1 MQKVA
6 DKHGVNTIKNK
17 TTSLGGRGI
26 IIRGNTVSPGVSR
39 DNEKEVVFKEK
50 KKKKRG
56 PLAICLAAEWETQPQ
71 SGSTVGL
78 ISGPGVCGWSWAD
91 LFRASS

>member
-1 MQKVA
+1 MQRVA

-39 DNEKEVVFKEK
+39 DKEKEVVFKEK
-50 KKKKRG
+50 KKKKEDPWPSAWLLNGRPSLSQD
-56 PLAICLAAEWETQPQ
+56 PL
-71 SGSTVGL
+71 SG
-78 ISGPGVCGWSWAD
+78 
-91 LFRASS
+91 